1 MQSSKAPNITVR
13 RLSPQSRHPWRAA
26 LASVRS
32 PKAAHIT
39 PSPFQGEGG
48 DGGAMREHGHAHRH
62 CTPTLALPL
71 KGGGKKIST
80 ALTVEPL
87 WVPRR
92 SRGFT
97 SS

>member
-1 MQSSKAPNITVR
+1 MQSSKAPNNTVS
-13 RLSPQSRHPWRAA
+13 RL
-26 LASVRS
+26 
-32 PKAAHIT
+32 KAAHIT

-48 DGGAMREHGHAHRH
+48 DGGAVREHGHAHRH

-80 ALTVEPL
+80 AVTVEPL
-87 WVPRR
+87 WVPRQ